1 MKKKQLQSLME
12 QQLEFLEGLQDSYQ
26 ITESELKQLEELKKQ
41 LKK

>member
-1 MKKKQLQSLME
+1 MKKEELQSLME